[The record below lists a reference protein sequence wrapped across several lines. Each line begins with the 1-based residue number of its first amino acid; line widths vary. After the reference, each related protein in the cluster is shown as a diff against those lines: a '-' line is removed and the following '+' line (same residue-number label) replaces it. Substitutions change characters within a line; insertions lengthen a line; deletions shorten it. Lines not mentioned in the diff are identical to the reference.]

1 MAEDTLPVQARAE
14 RLLVNRQHS
23 SNRRMAEDLEVT
35 SSLSTVEDTQAVLVR
50 AERLMG
56 FRHRT
61 LIMTK
66 EDPSGQ
72 SRFNPLILRLQLLKR
87 ILKGGLGRFR

>member
-1 MAEDTLPVQARAE
+1 MAEDTLPVLVRAE
-14 RLLVNRQHS
+14 HLLVNRQYS

-35 SSLSTVEDTQAVLVR
+35 SNLSTVEDTQAVQAR

-61 LIMTK
+61 PIMMKT
-66 EDPSGQ
+66 
-72 SRFNPLILRLQLLKR
+72 ILAS
-87 ILKGGLGRFR
+87 

>member
-14 RLLVNRQHS
+14 RLLVNHQHS

-35 SSLSTVEDTQAVLVR
+35 SNLSTVEDTQAALVR
-50 AERLMG
+50 AERL
-56 FRHRT
+56 
-61 LIMTK
+61 L
-66 EDPSGQ
+66 
-72 SRFNPLILRLQLLKR
+72 LRLQLLKR

>member
-1 MAEDTLPVQARAE
+1 MSSLRMAEDTLPVQARAE

-23 SNRRMAEDLEVT
+23 SNRRMEEDLEVI

-50 AERLMG
+50 AERLLG

-61 LIMTK
+61 PIMMKT
-66 EDPSGQ
+66 
-72 SRFNPLILRLQLLKR
+72 ILAS
-87 ILKGGLGRFR
+87 